1 MKTKPVLFF
10 AASLFSRI
18 LFCQTFPDYKERS
31 FIDFS
36 DSLLLNSRLGEIQEA
51 ATEGSIDPHEY
62 IAGPGD
68 KIFISISG
76 VEEISFTLT
85 VNQEGILY
93 IPKVGAVD
101 LKDKILAEAKEKIEK
116 TINRYYKN
124 VGVFISLVGF
134 RNIRVS
140 LVGNVKKPSSFTLPG
155 NSRLLDLITASSG
168 LSETANFRNINI
180 KDRSGKEGSFDLI
193 KFFRFGDRSQNP
205 LLKEGNIVLVDK
217 VDKIVSISGQVK
229 FPGAY
234 EFVDGESVFDLIKIS
249 GGILARAREDSIE
262 VVRFEA
268 NGKDQKSMYY
278 SLGQLEQEQVK
289 LRFGDLVLIRELP
302 DYFIDKSVKIEG
314 YVKYPGY
321 YKIVEDKTTL
331 SQIVKEAGGFRE
343 NASLTEAS
351 LVRSKGISGEDPEFE
366 RLKIIPR
373 ENMTEDEYDYF
384 KAKSRQHIGKVVV
397 DFNELF
403 VNTNISEDVTLKRED
418 VITVPEAKNYIILLG
433 QVVNPGNIIF
443 KEGLSVDDYIQL
455 AGGFGWRAVESE
467 VRVIKAK
474 TKEWVY
480 ADEVSSLEP
489 GDTIW
494 IPEETPGPKFWE
506 VFTDILTV
514 LGQLAAVVAATAAV
528 IIATR

>member
-1 MKTKPVLFF
+1 
-10 AASLFSRI
+10 
-18 LFCQTFPDYKERS
+18 
-31 FIDFS
+31 
-36 DSLLLNSRLGEIQEA
+36 
-51 ATEGSIDPHEY
+51 
-62 IAGPGD
+62 
-68 KIFISISG
+68 
-76 VEEISFTLT
+76 
-85 VNQEGILY
+85 
-93 IPKVGAVD
+93 
-101 LKDKILAEAKEKIEK
+101 
-116 TINRYYKN
+116 
-124 VGVFISLVGF
+124 
-134 RNIRVS
+134 
-140 LVGNVKKPSSFTLPG
+140 
-155 NSRLLDLITASSG
+155 
-168 LSETANFRNINI
+168 
-180 KDRSGKEGSFDLI
+180 
-193 KFFRFGDRSQNP
+193 
-205 LLKEGNIVLVDK
+205 
-217 VDKIVSISGQVK
+217 
-229 FPGAY
+229 
-234 EFVDGESVFDLIKIS
+234 
-249 GGILARAREDSIE
+249 
-262 VVRFEA
+262 
-268 NGKDQKSMYY
+268 MYY

-289 LRFGDLVLIRELP
+289 LYFGDLVLIRELP

-331 SQIVKEAGGFRE
+331 SQIIKEAGGFRE

-403 VNTNISEDVTLKRED
+403 VNSNISEDVTLKRED

-433 QVVNPGNIIF
+433 QVVNPGNIIY

-480 ADEVSSLEP
+480 ADEVGSLEP